1 MRLNLFLHNK
11 DAHPL
16 LDKALAKLGPT
27 WQVSAVRRIIQSICL
42 LGFCALLFYVCWPY
56 GSRDYA
62 AEMQAKEMIDAE
74 IFLALDPLVSISTAL
89 AARAWVWSLTWA
101 VGIVLIC
108 LVIPRG
114 FCGYVCPLGTLIDI
128 FDWAIGR
135 RVKCL
140 RLKTD
145 GWWANLR
152 YCVLAVTLIAAVF
165 GLLLSGFVSAIPIIT
180 RGMVFVL
187 GPLQLGLLRDWYLVP
202 PMNAGHYVSIALFAM
217 VLFLGLFRKRFWCR
231 YLCPTGAV
239 FSLANFLRLSERK
252 IRSSCIECGLCTE
265 ACSFSAIGRDYTT
278 RALNCTFCQS
288 CGGVC
293 PGRSIEFTRRWHE
306 MDLKAKCKAPA
317 EEISRSRRCLLTG
330 MAGATAAAVAAPV
343 LVAEAA
349 ALPVRPPGSVPEDK
363 FLTLCIRCGQ
373 CFKAC
378 PNNVL
383 QPTGFDQGFDAL
395 WTPRVVADWAG
406 CEVTCNNC
414 GQICP
419 TGAIRA
425 LPIEEKR
432 AARIGL
438 AVVDGQTCLPHA
450 EREDCRMCVDECAA
464 AGYDAI
470 EFVRVGGEFDT
481 NGAPVAG
488 SGFLAPVVLADK
500 CVGCGL
506 CQMRCHSINV
516 KNKKLLERAA
526 ILIEAGPG
534 KEDRISTGSYLA
546 LQRERAN
553 KEAEGRRPQDQNE
566 PSNDYLPD
574 FLK

>member
-1 MRLNLFLHNK
+1 MRLNLFLPKSNTHTV
-11 DAHPL
+11 L
-16 LDKALAKLGPT
+16 RRTLAALGPT
-27 WQVSAVRRIIQSICL
+27 WLASPTRRIIQSMCFI
-42 LGFCALLFYVCWPY
+42 GFLVLLFYVCWPY

-62 AEMQAKEMIDAE
+62 AKMQAKELIDAE

-101 VGIVLIC
+101 GMIILIC

-135 RVKCL
+135 RLKFF
-140 RLKTD
+140 RLKTE

-152 YCVLAVTLIAAVF
+152 YFLLVVTLIAALF
-165 GLLLSGFVSAIPIIT
+165 GLLLSGFVAAIPVIT

-202 PMNAGHYVSIALFAM
+202 PMNAGHFVSIALFAM
-217 VLFLGLFRKRFWCR
+217 VLLSGLLRQRFWCR

-239 FSLANFLRLSERK
+239 FSIANFFRLTERK
-252 IRSSCIECGLCTE
+252 VEATCVECDLCSK
-265 ACSFSAIGRDYTT
+265 ACSFSAIDADYTT
-278 RALNCTFCQS
+278 HALNCTFCQS

-293 PGRSIEFTRRWHE
+293 PKHSINFRSRW
-306 MDLKAKCKAPA
+306 DKINLKPQGEEAPKNV
-317 EEISRSRRCLLTG
+317 SHSRRCFLAG
-330 MAGATAAAVAAPV
+330 MAGSVTAGIATPS
-343 LVAEAA
+343 LVAKAKS
-349 ALPVRPPGSVPEDK
+349 LPVRPPGSVAEEK
-363 FLTLCIRCGQ
+363 FLQLCIRCGE

-383 QPTGFDQGFDAL
+383 QPIGLDRGFDEI
-395 WTPRVVADWAG
+395 WTPQVVADWAG
-406 CEVTCNNC
+406 CETTCNNC
-414 GQICP
+414 GQVCP

-425 LPIEEKR
+425 LPIDEKR

-438 AVVDGQTCLPHA
+438 AIVNERTCLPYA
-450 EREDCRMCVDECAA
+450 GRQDCRMCVDECAA

-470 EFVRVGGEFDT
+470 EFVRLGGEFDT
-481 NGAPVAG
+481 DGAPVEG
-488 SGFLAPVVLADK
+488 SGYLAPVVLAER

-516 KNKKLLERAA
+516 KNKKLLERTA
-526 ILIEAGPG
+526 IHIEAGPG
-534 KEDRISTGSYLA
+534 KEDRIAKGSYLA
-546 LQRERAN
+546 LQRERA
-553 KEAEGRRPQDQNE
+553 ERQAESRQPQGNDE
-566 PSNDYLPD
+566 PSGDYLPD